1 MKTLRIAGLMA
12 IVAIIAFAGIV
23 PARAARQDQA
33 AKDAKDVADAIAL
46 FKQSDKLL
54 PKWFE
59 TSYGYVVFPNIVK
72 GGAGIGAAS
81 GGGRVF
87 EKNVYV
93 GDARVTQ
100 VSIGAQLGG
109 QSFSEVI
116 FFETK
121 DALDRFK
128 QDRFEMTAG
137 LSAVA
142 AAEGASKDAKYTQGV
157 AVFTVAKKGLMAEA
171 SVGGQK
177 FKFTPLKK

>member
-1 MKTLRIAGLMA
+1 MKTLRIASLIA
-12 IVAIIAFAGIV
+12 LVALVSIV
-23 PARAARQDQA
+23 PAGAAKQDQA
-33 AKDAKDVADAIAL
+33 SKDAKAVADAIAQ

-54 PKWFE
+54 PKWFDAA
-59 TSYGYVVFPNIVK
+59 YGYVVFPSITK
-72 GGAGIGAAS
+72 GAVGIGAAS
-81 GGGRVF
+81 GDGRVY
-87 EKNVYV
+87 EKNAYI

-100 VSIGAQLGG
+100 VTVGAQLGG

-157 AVFTVAKKGLMAEA
+157 AVFTLAKKGLMAEA

-177 FKFTPLKK
+177 FKFTPIKK

>member
-1 MKTLRIAGLMA
+1 MRILNRAGLA
-12 IVAIIAFAGIV
+12 IVVAFASIL
-23 PARAARQDQA
+23 PAGAARQTPADN
-33 AKDAKDVADAIAL
+33 DAKEVAAAIEL
-46 FKQSDKLL
+46 FKKSDKQLT
-54 PKWFE
+54 KWFDAA
-59 TSYGYVVFPNIVK
+59 YGYVVFPNIAK
-72 GGAGIGAAS
+72 GAAGIGAAS
-81 GGGRVF
+81 GDGRVF
-87 EKNVYV
+87 EKAVYI

-100 VSIGAQLGG
+100 VTIGAQLGG
-109 QSFSEVI
+109 QAFAEVI

-142 AAEGASKDAKYTQGV
+142 AAEGASLDAKYTQGV

-177 FKFTPLKK
+177 FKFTPIKK

>member
-1 MKTLRIAGLMA
+1 MKALRIAGGLAIMA
-12 IVAIIAFAGIV
+12 LVALTSII
-23 PARAARQDQA
+23 PARAARQAEADKN
-33 AKDAKDVADAIAL
+33 AKAVADAIAE
-46 FKQSDKLL
+46 FKKSDNLL
-54 PKWFE
+54 VKWFDG
-59 TSYGYVVFPNIVK
+59 SHGYVVFPTIAK
-72 GGAGIGAAS
+72 GGAGVGAAS
-81 GGGRVF
+81 GTGQVF
-87 EKNVYV
+87 EKGAYI

-100 VSIGAQLGG
+100 LTIGAQLGG

-142 AAEGASKDAKYTQGV
+142 AAQGASKDAKYTQGV
-157 AVFTVAKKGLMAEA
+157 AVFTLAKKGLMAEA

-177 FKFTPLKK
+177 FKFTPKK